1 MSKQDSETF
10 KRIYL
15 EELSHDLMVSLH
27 FLAYIGFSFLVVGCK
42 GTVNQYILALLESLV
57 TYLHYNSCFILSIHT
72 TGQQKYLLL
81 I

>member
-1 MSKQDSETF
+1 MTCWYLYTF
-10 KRIYL
+10 WL
-15 EELSHDLMVSLH
+15 TLV
-27 FLAYIGFSFLVVGCK
+27 FSFLVVGCK